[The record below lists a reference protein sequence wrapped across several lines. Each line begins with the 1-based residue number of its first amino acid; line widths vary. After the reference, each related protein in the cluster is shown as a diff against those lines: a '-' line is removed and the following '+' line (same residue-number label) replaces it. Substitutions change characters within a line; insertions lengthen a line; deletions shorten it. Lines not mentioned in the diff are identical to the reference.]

1 MPKPLN
7 FSALRRYA
15 VARTLVTPTT
25 LPRAISK
32 LGFVQVDPIR
42 APAPAQDL
50 TLRHRVK
57 DYRAGDLNLRYTRL
71 DVEEDFFINHGILP
85 RATQRL
91 MHPRRARA
99 EWGAD
104 KMRQAQAVLDFVR
117 ERGTVH
123 PREVDAQFSH
133 GKVSNW
139 FGGTTNAS
147 TQLLDGMQYRGLVR
161 IAGRAGGVR
170 LYAAAPIIEPPEDPQ
185 KHMDALAD
193 VVIGLYAP
201 LPERT
206 LRHLVSRL
214 VFAAPQWM
222 SLRKDTLARLRT
234 RLRHGKI
241 DGQSWYWPDGEN
253 PTSNRHAPDDIVR
266 LLAPFDPIVWDRH
279 RFERLWDWTYR
290 FEAYTPARNRVR
302 GYYALPMLW
311 RDQVIG
317 WGNLAWRDAKL
328 TADIGY
334 VDGKIPHDAA
344 FKRALDDELRRMQV
358 FLQGARPAA

>member
-1 MPKPLN
+1 MPKPLD

-57 DYRAGDLNLRYTRL
+57 DYRAGDLKLRYTRL

-302 GYYALPMLW
+302 G
-311 RDQVIG
+311 
-317 WGNLAWRDAKL
+317 
-328 TADIGY
+328 TAD
-334 VDGKIPHDAA
+334 A
-344 FKRALDDELRRMQV
+344 M
-358 FLQGARPAA
+358 ARPGHWLGQPRVARRQAHGRYRLRGRQAAARCRVQARPRRRTSAHAGFSPRGTASGLAD

>member
-1 MPKPLN
+1 MPKPLD

-57 DYRAGDLNLRYTRL
+57 DYRAGDLKLRYTRL

-206 LRHLVSRL
+206 LRHLASRL

-311 RDQVIG
+311 RDQVVG

-334 VDGKIPHDAA
+334 VDGKLPHDAA
-344 FKRALDDELRRMQV
+344 FKRALDDELQRMQV

>member
-1 MPKPLN
+1 MPKPLDL
-7 FSALRRYA
+7 SALRRYA
-15 VARTLVTPTT
+15 VARTLFAPTT
-25 LPRAISK
+25 LPRAIDK
-32 LGFVQVDPIR
+32 LGFVQADPIR

-57 DYRAGDLNLRYTRL
+57 DYRAGDLKRRYTL
-71 DVEEDFFINHGILP
+71 LAVEEDFFINHGILP

-91 MHPRRARA
+91 MHPRHARTV
-99 EWGAD
+99 WSVD

-123 PREVDAQFSH
+123 PREVDAQFAH

-147 TQLLDGMQYRGLVR
+147 TQLLDGMQYRGMVR

-170 LYAAAPIIEPPEDPQ
+170 LYAAAPTIEPPADPQ
-185 KHMDALAD
+185 RHMDALAN
-193 VVIGLYAP
+193 VVVGLYAP

-206 LRHLVSRL
+206 LKHLVSRL

-222 SLRKDTLARLRT
+222 YLRKETLARLRA
-234 RLRHGKI
+234 RLQHAKI
-241 DGQSWYWPDGEN
+241 DGHSWYWPDGEN
-253 PTSNRHAPDDIVR
+253 PTSNRHDPDDMVR
-266 LLAPFDPIVWDRH
+266 LLAPFDPIVWDRD
-279 RFERLWDWTYR
+279 RFEKLWDWAYR
-290 FEAYTPARNRVR
+290 FEAYTPAHNRVR

-317 WGNLAWRDAKL
+317 WANLAWRDAKL
-328 TADIGY
+328 MADIGY
-334 VDGKIPHDAA
+334 AAGKPPRDAA
-344 FKRALDDELRRMQV
+344 FKRALDDELQRVQA
-358 FLQGARPAA
+358 FLQGVAPSI

>member
-334 VDGKIPHDAA
+334 VDGKLPHDAA
-344 FKRALDDELRRMQV
+344 FKRALDDELQRMQV

>member
-1 MPKPLN
+1 MPKPLD

-57 DYRAGDLNLRYTRL
+57 DYRAGDLKLRYTRL

-133 GKVSNW
+133 GKVNNW

-334 VDGKIPHDAA
+334 VDGKLPDDAA
-344 FKRALDDELRRMQV
+344 FKRALDDELQRMQV

>member
-1 MPKPLN
+1 MPKPLD

-57 DYRAGDLNLRYTRL
+57 DYRAGDLKLRYTRL

-139 FGGTTNAS
+139 FGGATNAS

-334 VDGKIPHDAA
+334 VDGKLPHDAA
-344 FKRALDDELRRMQV
+344 FKRALDDELQRMQV